1 MVETHFNPYKTPKR
15 TVYSSGGFDRFYPAI
30 IGFFLDTT
38 KYNHFCIQSV
48 KSMLIPFFCV
58 QHSVSQAQGNI
69 IPRALFAFKVSM
81 IHIVLQF
88 TQVIVV
94 CYVRHRVKGPEASIV
109 KSCKMFSFLNQRIG
123 SMFPFF
129 TNKMKRIFLH
139 IIMHFIYHP
148 FSSSF

>member
-1 MVETHFNPYKTPKR
+1 LRRRERKNPWYKPISTRIKPPKGQCIHR
-15 TVYSSGGFDRFYPAI
+15 VGLIDFYPAMNWV
-30 IGFFLDTT
+30 FFRHN
-38 KYNHFCIQSV
+38 KIQSFLYLV
-48 KSMLIPFFCV
+48 CQSMLIPFFCV

-129 TNKMKRIFLH
+129 TNKIKRIFCT
-139 IIMHFIYHP
+139 
-148 FSSSF
+148 